1 MNKLR
6 SKRGESITEALAA
19 VVVAAL
25 GSLLVAGSV
34 MAAGRTM
41 TKSDAR
47 MSVYYGQMNALAVAT
62 PTAPGE
68 AYVKEKNSNKSFT
81 AYSNGINVNVYS
93 NTTDGTTIS
102 IYNEAK

>member
-6 SKRGESITEALAA
+6 SNRGESITEALAA

-47 MSVYYGQMNALAVAT
+47 MSDYYGQMNALAEAT
-62 PTAPGE
+62 PTASYE
-68 AYVKEKNSNKSFT
+68 ASVKKKNSNQSFT
-81 AYSNGINVNVYS
+81 AYSSDIKVHVYS

-102 IYNEAK
+102 VYNEAE

>member
-47 MSVYYGQMNALAVAT
+47 MSVYYGQMNALAAAT
-62 PTAPGE
+62 PTAFLFLPQH
-68 AYVKEKNSNKSFT
+68 AAPLSVRFSP
-81 AYSNGINVNVYS
+81 
-93 NTTDGTTIS
+93 
-102 IYNEAK
+102 

>member
-47 MSVYYGQMNALAVAT
+47 MSVYYGQMNALAAAT
-62 PTAPGE
+62 PTASQK
-68 AYVKEKNSNKSFT
+68 AFVKNGNQSFT
-81 AYSNGINVNVYS
+81 AYSNDIKVNVYS

>member
-47 MSVYYGQMNALAVAT
+47 MSHYYGQMNALAEAT
-62 PTAPGE
+62 PTASGE
-68 AYVKEKNSNKSFT
+68 ASVKSSNQPFT
-81 AYSNGINVNVYS
+81 AYSNDINVNVYS

>member
-41 TKSDAR
+41 TKSDAK
-47 MSVYYGQMNALAVAT
+47 MSHYYGQMNALAEAT
-62 PTAPGE
+62 PTASHKASVTSG
-68 AYVKEKNSNKSFT
+68 NQSFT
-81 AYSNGINVNVYS
+81 AYSNDIKVNVYS